1 MPERTPSEA
10 SMTFAKEKRIR
21 KRRDFLRVQRF
32 GNRSFGKFV
41 VIVAQ
46 RTATESSGKIGITV
60 PKKVGAAHIRNK
72 IKRRIRHIFRLKQ
85 DLFLGKSLV
94 IIARTAASSIAF
106 RDLESDVIDACQ
118 RLKSDPK
125 HGMARPRKSAANSPK
140 AN

>member
-1 MPERTPSEA
+1 MSGRTISEA

-32 GNRSFGKFV
+32 GCRSFGRFV

-46 RTATESSGKIGITV
+46 RSANSLVGKVGITV

-72 IKRRIRHIFRLKQ
+72 IKRRIRHIFRLKP

-94 IIARTAASSIAF
+94 IIARVGACVITF
-106 RDLESDVIDACQ
+106 RDLESDIITACQ
-118 RLKSDPK
+118 RLKLDQKP
-125 HGMARPRKSAANSPK
+125 GMARPRKSAVN
-140 AN
+140 